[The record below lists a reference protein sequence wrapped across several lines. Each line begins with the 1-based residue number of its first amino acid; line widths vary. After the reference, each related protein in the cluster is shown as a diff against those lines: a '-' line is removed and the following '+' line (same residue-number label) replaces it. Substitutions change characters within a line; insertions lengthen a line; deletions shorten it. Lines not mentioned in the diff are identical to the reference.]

1 MDRVA
6 LTLLTFLAVVLILSS
21 VTGQASSELS
31 WPSVPSPVS
40 SSEVKESNRV
50 FFHTTI
56 KTKAARQ
63 FRAKSAHID
72 NSSEEEHK
80 SEEIHPAPPG
90 KRKLPTFPLGFPL
103 FNNLY
108 PVQSTRPS
116 SFEGVICEG
125 KSGQFRCL
133 HRKTIKIESAVY
145 GRQKENVCLS
155 SKLYGTKQST
165 SCRRDVTTT
174 LGNLCD
180 GNTVCYVHV
189 TNAVM
194 GGDPCPHTYKYLSFS
209 ARCV

>member
-40 SSEVKESNRV
+40 SSEVKESN
-50 FFHTTI
+50 
-56 KTKAARQ
+56 
-63 FRAKSAHID
+63 
-72 NSSEEEHK
+72 